1 VKFEV
6 RYHKDKGW
14 VIKIVN
20 WMKTYGNTKKRVVA
34 EINRSHAQV
43 AGMKRVSDLHLG
55 IDSDK

>member
-6 RYHKDKGW
+6 SYDKDKGR
-14 VIKIVN
+14 VIQIIN

-43 AGMKRVSDLHLG
+43 AGMKREIDLHLG
-55 IDSDK
+55 IDSHN